1 MGFAGWGGLTRMH
14 AHAVTA
20 YRLLPVGHPAH
31 ELSALG
37 PGCSLML
44 LGRTERA
51 VPFLEEASALG
62 AERASAALVAHGV
75 LAQIAVE
82 EQRVEAAEASVRAGL
97 GLIGELGLGESV
109 VSVSVNAAVACLAAV

>member
-1 MGFAGWGGLTRMH
+1 VALIRGFAGWGGLTRMH

-37 PGCSLML
+37 LGCSLML

-62 AERASAALVAHGV
+62 AARASAALVAHGV
-75 LAQIAVE
+75 LAQIAWKSSAW
-82 EQRVEAAEASVRAGL
+82 RRPRRASVRGSASSANSAW
-97 GLIGELGLGESV
+97 ERAS
-109 VSVSVNAAVACLAAV
+109 SAFP